1 MNALKIKK
9 KKDYYLVFSNGKKI
23 KGKNFNLQYLDSKAS
38 YTRVGITAS
47 KKIGNAVRRN
57 YVKRR
62 IRSLIKLVFSQA
74 FISVKDYV
82 IVAKKGIL
90 SEKFDN
96 LYKDLK
102 ILFKKIEK

>member
-47 KKIGNAVRRN
+47 KKLGM
-57 YVKRR
+57 
-62 IRSLIKLVFSQA
+62 L
-74 FISVKDYV
+74 
-82 IVAKKGIL
+82 
-90 SEKFDN
+90 
-96 LYKDLK
+96 
-102 ILFKKIEK
+102 